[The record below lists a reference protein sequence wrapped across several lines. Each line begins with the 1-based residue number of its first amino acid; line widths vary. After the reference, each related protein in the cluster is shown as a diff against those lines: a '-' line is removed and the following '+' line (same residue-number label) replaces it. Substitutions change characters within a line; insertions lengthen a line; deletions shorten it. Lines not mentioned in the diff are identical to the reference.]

1 MTPRAP
7 ARPDCQAHR
16 RILHG
21 LRGALCGSPLSPRAR
36 RGTSSATSWR
46 ATPWARA
53 GGRASCCV
61 VLRPWVRTLDLSLN
75 VPCQL
80 HRHASPTQLANT
92 TAQALQPIVCN
103 KNTHAFLPNF
113 QQSSTSSHSMSI
125 LLLSC
130 RSGNLQ
136 KLVLT
141 TESIPLFGSIQN
153 PCLH

>member
-1 MTPRAP
+1 MR
-7 ARPDCQAHR
+7 
-16 RILHG
+16 
-21 LRGALCGSPLSPRAR
+21 
-36 RGTSSATSWR
+36 SAAENQIKNS
-46 ATPWARA
+46 
-53 GGRASCCV
+53 
-61 VLRPWVRTLDLSLN
+61 DLELFDRSVSGWSEL
-75 VPCQL
+75 PQ
-80 HRHASPTQLANT
+80 QDFDI
-92 TAQALQPIVCN
+92 QPIVCN